1 MYIKIQMRQDHIS
14 TCISKYPISKIITAM
29 SLPLFV
35 PERDKGPQSP
45 PFYPRK
51 KQMDDNS
58 IAEYLTS
65 KSTNIHISTKCQIPK
80 NEGFTYHQVSISTSQ
95 KNRGYKNLPL
105 TPITGFN

>member
-35 PERDKGPQSP
+35 PERDKVPQSP
-45 PFYPRK
+45 PLYPRK

-58 IAEYLTS
+58 IEKYLTS
-65 KSTNIHISTKCQIPK
+65 KSTNIHISTKNKYPK
-80 NEGFTYHQVSISTSQ
+80 IKYSYQHPKKKYKIQESPPNYHQIQ
-95 KNRGYKNLPL
+95 
-105 TPITGFN
+105 